1 MLEKLK
7 KELER
12 LRKERKEEREE
23 LEKDYFFTKE
33 WNLLMAKKANEK
45 KNKRKEEW

>member
-12 LRKERKEEREE
+12 LREEKEEARKE

-33 WNLLMAKKANEK
+33 WNLLKAQKKN
-45 KNKRKEEW
+45 NKRKEE